1 VIWNWRLFGVR
12 WPGAALVDQAL
23 SITKWRQAA
32 AFQGD
37 ARYGITMR
45 DRILIIDDEPH
56 IRTMMRLT
64 LEAAG
69 YEVAEAQDG
78 PEGLNLYGDGST
90 SAVVLDQRMPGMDG
104 LETLR
109 KLKTHNEN
117 ARVVMAT
124 AYASIELAVDAMKL
138 GATDFVRKPM
148 TPEVLRNAVT
158 AALAKPTVSR
168 AMGPRPQPLIQTV
181 TMNGYTIV
189 DDEQMPSVE
198 AHQRRFVVLCPEGQR
213 HDVLVEID
221 TEAIGYVERMI
232 GRGLPADSSFWTS
245 EARHVLS
252 DFLWNERKV
261 PPTRRLVLKHLD
273 PDKLPVAARWR
284 A

>member
-1 VIWNWRLFGVR
+1 MSN
-12 WPGAALVDQAL
+12 
-23 SITKWRQAA
+23 
-32 AFQGD
+32 
-37 ARYGITMR
+37 
-45 DRILIIDDEPH
+45 RILIIDDEQH

-69 YEVAEAQDG
+69 YEVAEAADG
-78 PEGLNLYGDGST
+78 PEGLSLYADGSNW
-90 SAVVLDQRMPGMDG
+90 SAVVLDQKMPGMDG

-109 KLKTHNEN
+109 KLKTQNEN

-158 AALAKPTVSR
+158 AALTKPTLSQSKST
-168 AMGPRPQPLIQTV
+168 APQPLIQTV
-181 TMNGYTIV
+181 TMNGYTII
-189 DDEQMPSVE
+189 DDEQTASID
-198 AHQRRFVVLCPEGQR
+198 AHQRRFIVLNPEGQT

-232 GRGLPADSSFWTS
+232 GRRLPADSSFWTS
-245 EARHVLS
+245 EARRLLS
-252 DFLWNERKV
+252 DFLWNERKEL
-261 PPTRRLVLKHLD
+261 PTRRLILKNLD
-273 PDKLPVAARWR
+273 PDKVPVAARWR